1 MIRKFPAPIHNAV
14 SALSKLPA
22 VGPKTAL
29 RFVFALLRMSESDR
43 RVVAEA
49 IANLNRV
56 QVCDTCYAYSETPTC
71 GICSDEK
78 RSDGILCVVSES
90 RDIAT
95 IEATDAFKGRYFVLG
110 GRLNPIEGITPETLN
125 VKPLIDRLEV
135 RPEIEEVILAFSPDV
150 HGETTI
156 MYLSRRLKQL
166 DRKATRLARG
176 LPIGADIEYTDEVTL
191 GDALLGRREA

>member
-1 MIRKFPAPIHNAV
+1 MRKFPAPIHNAV
-14 SALSKLPA
+14 AALSKLPA

-29 RFVFALLRMSESDR
+29 RFVFALLRMSEHDR
-43 RVVAEA
+43 RMMADA
-49 IANLNRV
+49 IANLGSV

-71 GICSDEK
+71 SICNDEK
-78 RSDGILCVVSES
+78 RSLNVLCVVSES

-95 IEATDAFKGRYFVLG
+95 IEATNAYAGKYFVLG
-110 GRLNPIEGITPETLN
+110 GRLNPIEGVTPETLN

-135 RPEIEEVILAFSPDV
+135 QPQIEEVILAFSPDV

-156 MYLSRRLKQL
+156 MYLSRRVKGLG
-166 DRKATRLARG
+166 RKVTRLARG

-191 GDALLGRREA
+191 GDAMLGRREA